1 MSLVWDMCCWFG
13 CWVVGGGKEVFVLV
27 HLCQERRDVGCLMV
41 GEVILVFEGVPRMG
55 KKVVVSFTFALS
67 FCSSFLLFRWF
78 EWFFLLSEDS
88 HVVQSSDVWLDGSVQ
103 DVKRGAM
110 FCVERWLEGF
120 SEDIR
125 CVVGRGYS
133 PDPHIVL
140 HIIMFNFVMSDVNRS
155 RMVVKVWL
163 RC

>member
-1 MSLVWDMCCWFG
+1 MFG
-13 CWVVGGGKEVFVLV
+13 
-27 HLCQERRDVGCLMV
+27 
-41 GEVILVFEGVPRMG
+41 
-55 KKVVVSFTFALS
+55 
-67 FCSSFLLFRWF
+67 
-78 EWFFLLSEDS
+78 
-88 HVVQSSDVWLDGSVQ
+88 
-103 DVKRGAM
+103 
-110 FCVERWLEGF
+110 VERWLEGF

-140 HIIMFNFVMSDVNRS
+140 HIILFNFVMSDVNRS